1 MSLCRFLLFSCP
13 ANAILASFPEL
24 RSGLSPTKKKKVFTL
39 LKTSAPKNMTLLWET
54 ILRTHHLSII
64 TNAPKFVTPPTVDP
78 NLNPLPK
85 FIGPSLSS
93 I

>member
-1 MSLCRFLLFSCP
+1 MSFLTVFLPCKRHFSKFP
-13 ANAILASFPEL
+13 RIKAWSLTYEEEEGLDPPQNVSPQKYDPPLRDNFANS
-24 RSGLSPTKKKKVFTL
+24 SCQYYNK
-39 LKTSAPKNMTLLWET
+39 
-54 ILRTHHLSII
+54 RTQICD
-64 TNAPKFVTPPTVDP
+64 PPTVDP

>member
-1 MSLCRFLLFSCP
+1 MCRFLLFSCP

-24 RSGLSPTKKKKVFTL
+24 IKAWSLTYEEEEGLDPPQNVSPQKYD
-39 LKTSAPKNMTLLWET
+39 PP
-54 ILRTHHLSII
+54 LRDNFANSSCQYYNKRTQICD
-64 TNAPKFVTPPTVDP
+64 PPTVDP